1 MSDPIGHEQLE
12 RLFTP
17 KSVAFIGAS
26 DKSLFSWL
34 AFNSTE
40 RFGTLDRTHMVNPN
54 RREVHGL
61 KTYAS
66 CTDVPGGIDC
76 AYVMVPQKLV
86 PQTIDEAAAA
96 GARVAVV
103 VTSGYAEVGEAGARA
118 QLALAEQCERNGMI
132 LLGPNHLGFANV
144 GAGDRGVLVDRGAH
158 GQGQAR
164 VGLSKR
170 SPGEHVHP
178 LCQAQRDHVQLCHHD
193 RERGDGDCR
202 GRLGLRPLRPRYSRR
217 CDFRRDDP

>member
-1 MSDPIGHEQLE
+1 MIQRRPRAAGRGVAGKQRERLVSDPIGHEQLE

-96 GARVAVV
+96 GARAAVV
-103 VTSGYAEVGEAGARA
+103 VTSGYAEVGEAGARHSW
-118 QLALAEQCERNGMI
+118 LW
-132 LLGPNHLGFANV
+132 
-144 GAGDRGVLVDRGAH
+144 
-158 GQGQAR
+158 
-164 VGLSKR
+164 R
-170 SPGEHVHP
+170 SSASGT
-178 LCQAQRDHVQLCHHD
+178 A
-193 RERGDGDCR
+193 
-202 GRLGLRPLRPRYSRR
+202 
-217 CDFRRDDP
+217 